1 VTLVRAGLAA
11 GVVALAVLAA
21 RAASAGRHAEQEPW
35 TVVRELPHDSSAY
48 TQGLVYAAGT
58 FYESDGLYGE
68 SRLRRVDAASG
79 RTLASVLLTDGY
91 FGEGLALAEGRL
103 VQLTWKEHV
112 AWVYDAATLA
122 RVDSFSYDGEGWGLA
137 WDGRQ
142 LIMSDGTANLRFL
155 DPRSHRVVRQV
166 TVRDGTAPL
175 TRINELEYVRGELFA
190 NIYQSD
196 WIVRIDPATGAVLG
210 WLDMAALWPRERR
223 TPGSDVLNGIAWDS
237 ATGHIFVTGKR
248 WPMIFELALRPAPGP
263 SR

>member
-1 VTLVRAGLAA
+1 M
-11 GVVALAVLAA
+11 VVALVALVALAS
-21 RAASAGRHAEQEPW
+21 RRGRQEPYAI
-35 TVVRELPHDSSAY
+35 VRRLPHDTTAY

-68 SRLRRVDAASG
+68 SRLRRVDPASG
-79 RTLASVLLTDGY
+79 RTLAAVPLTDDY
-91 FGEGLALAEGRL
+91 FGEGLALAAGRL
-103 VQLTWKEHV
+103 YQLTWKEHV

-122 RVDSFSYDGEGWGLA
+122 QVDSFSYDGEGWGLA

-155 DPRSHRVVRQV
+155 DPLTHRVVRRV
-166 TVRDGTAPL
+166 AVRDGASPV

-196 WIVRIDPATGAVLG
+196 SIVRIDPATGAVRG
-210 WLDMAALWPRERR
+210 WLDLAALWPRERR
-223 TPGSDVLNGIAWDS
+223 APGADVLNGIAWDS
-237 ATGHIFVTGKR
+237 TTGHLFVTGKR
-248 WPMIFELALRPAPGP
+248 WPVVYELALRPAPGP

>member
-1 VTLVRAGLAA
+1 VTLVRAGLAV
-11 GVVALAVLAA
+11 GVVALVVLAG
-21 RAASAGRHAEQEPW
+21 RTASAGRHAEQEPW
-35 TVVRELPHDSSAY
+35 TVVRELPHDTAAY

-58 FYESDGLYGE
+58 FYESDGLYGH
-68 SRLRRVDAASG
+68 SRLRRVDPASG
-79 RTLASVLLTDGY
+79 RTLAAVPLTDDY

-103 VQLTWKEHV
+103 YQLTWKEHL

-155 DPRSHRVVRQV
+155 DPLTHRVVLRV
-166 TVRDGTAPL
+166 AVRDGASPVI
-175 TRINELEYVRGELFA
+175 RINELEYVRGELFA

-196 WIVRIDPATGAVLG
+196 SIVRIDPATGAVLG
-210 WLDMAALWPRERR
+210 WLDLTALWPRERR
-223 TPGSDVLNGIAWDS
+223 APGADVLNGIAWDS
-237 ATGHIFVTGKR
+237 TTGHLFVTGKR
-248 WPMIFELALRPAPGP
+248 WPFIYELALRPAPGS

>member
-1 VTLVRAGLAA
+1 VTLVRVGLAA
-11 GVVALAVLAA
+11 GVVALAVLTA
-21 RAASAGRHAEQEPW
+21 RAASTARQADQEPFR
-35 TVVRELPHDSSAY
+35 VVRQLPHDSTAY

-58 FYESDGLYGE
+58 FFESDGLYGN
-68 SRLRRVDAASG
+68 SRLRRVDPASG
-79 RTLASVLLTDGY
+79 RTLAAVELAADY

-103 VQLTWKEHV
+103 YQLTWKEHV

-155 DPRSHRVVRQV
+155 DPQTHRVVRQV

-196 WIVRIDPATGAVLG
+196 WIVRIDPVTGAVLS
-210 WLDMAALWPRERR
+210 WLDLAALWPRERR

-237 ATGHIFVTGKR
+237 ATGHLFVTGKR

-263 SR
+263 PR